1 MQLIRAVTKLL
12 SRLGQCYLSYK
23 FKLLMQAIEMV
34 IEKGMNNGPFYNCV
48 LTYLAMNASEAGGNC
63 ALLQTCF
70 SHVNANSLAEVQLDL
85 HNNSS
90 KVFIKSI
97 LKSLVIL
104 AI

>member
-1 MQLIRAVTKLL
+1 
-12 SRLGQCYLSYK
+12 
-23 FKLLMQAIEMV
+23 MQAIEMV
-34 IEKGMNNGPFYNCV
+34 IEKGMNNGPFYSCV

-90 KVFIKSI
+90 KVCIKQGHLQPRCHSKATSQSRQ
-97 LKSLVIL
+97 L
-104 AI
+104 